1 MTCAC
6 KKNGSWPSLFYT
18 WYRYFNCN
26 AASAVCSFFLFIFLR
41 ICKRC
46 EWQNNIVSA
55 SLFNYLV
62 CWKKCKFIFP
72 FSISNYICFNCKI
85 YLSREP
91 HRIICTL
98 QLPRTGEKRG
108 EMCKSFKTLET
119 HVKTLAA

>member
-1 MTCAC
+1 MAIPILYL
-6 KKNGSWPSLFYT
+6 GIGILAAMQLPRLALF
-18 WYRYFNCN
+18 
-26 AASAVCSFFLFIFLR
+26 LFLR

-55 SLFNYLV
+55 SLFNYLL

-72 FSISNYICFNCKI
+72 NSFQFRITFASIEKYICFNCKI